1 MPCSNPVRYCII
13 KNELQ
18 DETLIPNDDDIIRG
32 CRRGDRKAQQA
43 LYEKYKPMLFG
54 ICMRYASGWHEAEDW
69 LQDGLVRIFTNL
81 YQYQPTGAF
90 GAWLRRV
97 MVNTALEQ
105 LRKRKRMFQTD
116 EIQEVADSYEA
127 DENLFAKY
135 REEAMVQMLQRLPE
149 GYRAVFNLYVMEEYS
164 HREIGEMLG
173 IAESASR
180 SQLSRAKDMLRKMLE
195 KSIGAVIN
203 D

>member
-1 MPCSNPVRYCII
+1 MRYCITI
-13 KNELQ
+13 FESARRNPLTIT
-18 DETLIPNDDDIIRG
+18 DEDIIRG
-32 CRRGDRKAQQA
+32 CRKGDRKSQQA

-54 ICMRYASGWHEAEDW
+54 ICMRYAAGYHEAEDW

-81 YQYQPTGAF
+81 YQYQPIGPF

-105 LRKRKRMFQTD
+105 LRKRKRMFQTV
-116 EIQEVADSYEA
+116 EIQEVADSFEA

-135 REEAMVQMLQRLPE
+135 REEALVQMLQKLPE
-149 GYRAVFNLYVMEEYS
+149 GYRAVFNLYVLEEYS

-180 SQLSRAKDMLRKMLE
+180 SQLSRAKDLLRKLLE
-195 KSIGAVIN
+195 KSVGAEV
-203 D
+203 

>member
-1 MPCSNPVRYCII
+1 MSDIALV
-13 KNELQ
+13 KQQLQ
-18 DETLIPNDDDIIRG
+18 DHNLAPSDEDIIRG
-32 CRRGDRKAQQA
+32 CRKGDRKAQQA

-69 LQDGLVRIFTNL
+69 LQEGLVRIFTNL

-105 LRKRKRMFQTD
+105 LRKRKRMFQTV
-116 EIQEVADSYEA
+116 EIQEVADSFEA

-149 GYRAVFNLYVMEEYS
+149 GYRAVFNLYVLEEYS

-195 KSIGAVIN
+195 KSIGAEA
-203 D
+203 